1 MKLLLLGLLLLV
13 VLAWLGR
20 AKRPAMTLAEARRTL
35 ELSGGASVD
44 DVRLAHRRIIARV
57 HPDAG
62 GSAELAGRAN
72 AARDILLAD
81 IDRRSRS

>member
-1 MKLLLLGLLLLV
+1 MLLLGLLVLA

-20 AKRPAMTLAEARRTL
+20 SKRPAMTLAEARRTL
-35 ELSGGASVD
+35 ELGGGASAD
-44 DVRLAHRRIIARV
+44 DVRSAHRRIIARV

-72 AARDILLAD
+72 AARDTLLAE
-81 IDRRSRS
+81 IERRSRS